1 MSQLEFD
8 FSDVH
13 GNPTEKSKAAV
24 LCARN
29 RVRRDVQG
37 LSEVASAL
45 GEKKEMFFNKNKN
58 KYQEFHLEQA
68 IKITKMEWGMDI
80 K

>member
-1 MSQLEFD
+1 MLF
-8 FSDVH
+8 
-13 GNPTEKSKAAV
+13 
-24 LCARN
+24 
-29 RVRRDVQG
+29 
-37 LSEVASAL
+37 
-45 GEKKEMFFNKNKN
+45 NKN

>member
-1 MSQLEFD
+1 
-8 FSDVH
+8 
-13 GNPTEKSKAAV
+13 
-24 LCARN
+24 
-29 RVRRDVQG
+29 
-37 LSEVASAL
+37 
-45 GEKKEMFFNKNKN
+45 MFFNKNKN